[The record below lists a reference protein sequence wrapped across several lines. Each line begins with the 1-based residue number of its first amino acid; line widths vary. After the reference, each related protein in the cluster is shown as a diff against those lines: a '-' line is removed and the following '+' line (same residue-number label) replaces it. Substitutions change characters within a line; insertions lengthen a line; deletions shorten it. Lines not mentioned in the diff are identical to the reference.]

1 MKGWKVTVQGLKIFQ
16 SLCPGYLQSL
26 FLFCAF
32 TGLYPYFNIYMAA
45 EIVDRLSREEGR
57 SIYVWVLTA
66 VCGNFLLE
74 VLHGYLS
81 RRMEH
86 LDAIAREEERRFMVS
101 KVQTMDYAS
110 VESANVQQLRRSIQE
125 AASMNWRGIWAVAIG
140 ASGLMQSVFS
150 ILAAAGLFAGMLHI
164 YIGKG
169 FGRMGIL
176 FVTMMALL
184 IVADVAALLKYKKK
198 DAALVMDNTRMLAD
212 ENRVDFML
220 ESYNQG
226 KDVRIYRQ
234 DQLIMPLKRRYLLE
248 IHREVFSRYFKKI
261 FRMETLPEAMR
272 YLVEGL
278 AYLFVCISVFKRILG
293 VGSILKYVAVIRSM
307 VHAVMGAFG
316 HWYDLAVNVPFLEQY
331 LEFYNYPSRMRDG
344 ELEAPQNVEVVEF
357 RDVSFRYPD
366 SEGYAL
372 RHVSFRLEKGRR
384 TAIVGMNGSGKTTLI
399 KLLCRLY
406 DPTEGTIFL
415 NGVDIRNY
423 RFDEYVRKFSVVF
436 QDYKLF
442 SFSLLENVALSEE
455 GDWEQAK
462 SCLEMA
468 GAGDKL
474 ESLPNGLETVLYK
487 DFDEDGIE
495 VSGGEAQKIAIAR
508 ALYQEA
514 AFVLL
519 DEPAAALD
527 PEAEYELYKRFEQIA
542 EHKTVV
548 YISHR
553 LSSCRSCDRI
563 LVLDQGKLAQSGSHD
578 ELVGDSEGV
587 YARLWE
593 AQAQYYR

>member
-1 MKGWKVTVQGLKIFQ
+1 MKGWKVTFQGLKIFQ
-16 SLCPGYLQSL
+16 GFCPGYLQGL

-32 TGLYPYFNIYMAA
+32 TGIYPYFNIYMGA
-45 EIVDRLSREEGR
+45 EIVDRLSRGEGR
-57 SIYVWVLTA
+57 GIYVWVLAA
-66 VCGNFLLE
+66 VYGNCLLE
-74 VLHGYLS
+74 ILHGYIT
-81 RRMEH
+81 RRMDH
-86 LDAIAREEERRFMVS
+86 LDAIAREEEKRFMVS

-110 VESANVQQLRRSIQE
+110 VESARVQQLRRDIQE

-140 ASGLMQSVFS
+140 VSGLMQSAFS
-150 ILAAAGLFAGMLHI
+150 ILTAAGLFAGMLAI
-164 YIGKG
+164 YIRKG
-169 FGRMGIL
+169 FGPAGIL
-176 FVTMMALL
+176 FVLLLSLLMA
-184 IVADVAALLKYKKK
+184 VDVAALMRYKRK
-198 DAALVMDNTRMLAD
+198 DAELVMDNTRMLAD

-220 ESYNQG
+220 ESYSQG

-234 DQLIMPLKRRYLLE
+234 DRLIMPLKRRYLLE
-248 IHREVFSRYFKKI
+248 IHREVFSRYFRKI
-261 FRMETLPEAMR
+261 FRMETVPEAMR

-278 AYLFVCISVFKRILG
+278 AYLFVCVSVLKGILG
-293 VGSILKYVAVIRSM
+293 VGSIVKYVAVIRNM
-307 VHAVMGAFG
+307 AHAVMGAFG
-316 HWYDLAVNVPFLEQY
+316 YWSDLAVNVPFLEQY
-331 LEFYNYPSRMRDG
+331 LEFCHYPSVMRDG
-344 ELEAPQNVEVVEF
+344 DLAVPQDVEEVEF
-357 RDVSFRYPD
+357 CDVSFRYPD
-366 SEGYAL
+366 SEVYAL
-372 RHVSFRLEKGRR
+372 RHVLFRLEKGGR
-384 TAIVGMNGSGKTTLI
+384 TAIVGRNGSGKTTLI

-406 DPTEGTIFL
+406 DPAEGTILL

-423 RFDEYVRKFSVVF
+423 RYDEYVRKFSVVF

-455 GDWEQAK
+455 GDRGRAG
-462 SCLEMA
+462 SCLELA

-474 ESLPNGLETVLYK
+474 AGLPKGLDTPLYK

-527 PEAEYELYKRFEQIA
+527 PEAEYELYERFRQIA
-542 EHKTVV
+542 EQKTVV

-563 LVLDQGKLAQSGSHD
+563 LVLDQG
-578 ELVGDSEGV
+578 ELVQAGGHDDLAGDSEGV

>member
-1 MKGWKVTVQGLKIFQ
+1 MKGWKVTIQGLKIFQ
-16 SLCPGYLQSL
+16 SLCPGYLQGL

-32 TGLYPYFNIYMAA
+32 TGIYPFFNIYMAA
-45 EIVDRLSREEGR
+45 EIVDRLSRGEGR
-57 SIYVWVLTA
+57 GIYVWVLAA
-66 VCGNFLLE
+66 VCGNCLLE
-74 VLHGYLS
+74 ILHGYIS

-110 VESANVQQLRRSIQE
+110 VESAKVQQLWRNIQE

-150 ILAAAGLFAGMLHI
+150 ILTAAGLFAGMLHI
-164 YIGKG
+164 YIRKG
-169 FGRMGIL
+169 FGTAGIL
-176 FVTMMALL
+176 FVMMLALL
-184 IVADVAALLKYKKK
+184 IAADVAALIKYKKK
-198 DAALVMDNTRMLAD
+198 DAGLVMDNTRMLAD

-234 DQLIMPLKRRYLLE
+234 DRLIMPLKRRYLLE

-278 AYLFVCISVFKRILG
+278 AYLFVCVSVLKGILG
-293 VGSILKYVAVIRSM
+293 VGSIVKYVAVIRSM
-307 VHAVMGAFG
+307 VQAVMGAFG
-316 HWYDLAVNVPFLEQY
+316 HWSDLAVNVPFLEQY
-331 LEFYNYPSRMRDG
+331 LEFYSYPSAMRDG
-344 ELEAPQNVEVVEF
+344 ELAVPQNVEEVEF

-372 RHVSFRLEKGRR
+372 RHVSFRLEKGGR

-406 DPTEGTIFL
+406 DPTEGMIFL
-415 NGVDIRNY
+415 NGVDIRSY

-455 GDWEQAK
+455 GNRGQARAY
-462 SCLEMA
+462 LEMA

-474 ESLPNGLETVLYK
+474 EGLPKGLDTVLYK

-527 PEAEYELYKRFEQIA
+527 PEAEYELYERFEQVA
-542 EHKTVV
+542 EQKTVV

-563 LVLDQGKLAQSGSHD
+563 LVLDQGELVQSGSHD